1 MSDTASLPRPRRR
14 PPDRAL
20 PPPASCLREY
30 IGQQKVKANLEIS
43 IAAARKRNETL
54 DHVLLF
60 GPPGL
65 GKTTLANI
73 IANEMDANMRS
84 TSGPALE
91 KPGDL
96 VAIVTNLEK
105 GDTLFIDEI
114 HRLPAPVE
122 EVLYSA
128 MEDFYIDVVIGQG
141 PAARTLKVELPHFT
155 LIGATTRAGLLTAP
169 LRARFGIV
177 HRLDFYD
184 VESLDDHRPPLR
196 RHPRHPHHA
205 RRLRSRSR
213 AARAARRASPTACCA
228 ACATSPR
235 CKHEGKI
242 DVAIAREAL
251 EMLEVDEFGLD
262 EIDRKLLTTIIE
274 RFSGGPVGVDALA
287 SSIAEDRGTIEDLYE
302 PYLIQIG
309 FLQRTPRGRV
319 ASSSP
324 TTTSA
329 TRWAPRCRSCFSDST
344 FHASRSYRRYESRC
358 CVACRHPPP
367 LTNRLF
373 VLDGRRATR
382 APWWLWRWRASAQQ
396 RGADAGGGRA
406 APSLPPIGGAIRK
419 SRRQ

>member
-1 MSDTASLPRPRRR
+1 MPEVTEDRVLSTIAGDDDIAVELSLRPK
-14 PPDRAL
+14 L
-20 PPPASCLREY
+20 LKEY

-43 IAAARKRNETL
+43 ITAARNRAESL

-73 IANEMDANMRS
+73 IANEMNANIRS

-96 VAIVTNLEK
+96 VAIITNLEL

-114 HRLPAPVE
+114 HRLPATVE
-122 EVLYSA
+122 EILYSA

-141 PAARTLKVELPHFT
+141 PAARTLKVEIPRFT

-184 VESLDDHRPPLR
+184 VDALTVIVRRSSDILSIPITKEGAHELARRSRGTPRIANRLLR
-196 RHPRHPHHA
+196 RVRDFAEVRHQ
-205 RRLRSRSR
+205 
-213 AARAARRASPTACCA
+213 
-228 ACATSPR
+228 
-235 CKHEGKI
+235 GKVDI
-242 DVAIAREAL
+242 EIAREAL
-251 EMLEVDEFGLD
+251 QMLEVDEYGLD
-262 EIDRKLLTTIIE
+262 EIDRKLLSTIIE
-274 RFSGGPVGVDALA
+274 RFGGGPVGVNALA

-319 ASSSP
+319 ASKL
-324 TTTSA
+324 A
-329 TRWAPRCRSCFSDST
+329 
-344 FHASRSYRRYESRC
+344 YE
-358 CVACRHPPP
+358 HLGYP
-367 LTNRLF
+367 LA
-373 VLDGRRATR
+373 GRRQHD
-382 APWWLWRWRASAQQ
+382 LF
-396 RGADAGGGRA
+396 
-406 APSLPPIGGAIRK
+406 
-419 SRRQ
+419 

>member
-1 MSDTASLPRPRRR
+1 MGQVGNAHAVILRTLSGWRGKLVIMPDDRILSAVPVEDDATVELSLRPRR
-14 PPDRAL
+14 
-20 PPPASCLREY
+20 LREY
-30 IGQQKVKANLEIS
+30 IGQQKVKANLDIS
-43 IAAARKRNETL
+43 IAAARKRREPL

-73 IANEMDANMRS
+73 IANEMDAAVRS

-91 KPGDL
+91 KAGDL
-96 VAIVTNLEK
+96 VATLTNLEK

-141 PAARTLKVELPHFT
+141 PAARTLKMELPHFT
-155 LIGATTRAGLLTAP
+155 LIGATTRAGLLSAP

-184 VESLDDHRPPLR
+184 VVRRSSDILNIEVTADGSHEIARRSRGTPRIANRLLR
-196 RHPRHPHHA
+196 RVRDFA
-205 RRLRSRSR
+205 EVKR
-213 AARAARRASPTACCA
+213 
-228 ACATSPR
+228 
-235 CKHEGKI
+235 EGKI
-242 DVAIAREAL
+242 DVGIAREAL

-274 RFSGGPVGVDALA
+274 RFSGGPVGVNALS

-319 ASSSP
+319 ASKLAYDHLGYAMG
-324 TTTSA
+324 A
-329 TRWAPRCRSCFSDST
+329 TRKQS
-344 FHASRSYRRYESRC
+344 E
-358 CVACRHPPP
+358 
-367 LTNRLF
+367 LF
-373 VLDGRRATR
+373 
-382 APWWLWRWRASAQQ
+382 
-396 RGADAGGGRA
+396 
-406 APSLPPIGGAIRK
+406 
-419 SRRQ
+419 